1 MGGERARPSRG
12 IHRPEGLVVQVSR
25 RKYNAGTAI
34 RPGRESKAAANRA
47 LKFNKA
53 ILDYAK
59 SLGAV
64 DDPTTPFASVQLVTA
79 FGPMRIIPLD
89 TWVACRFLTADGTA
103 RAAAHFNAGYAYQR
117 VNLHSGKFN
126 FHCADA
132 PLRLMIQVAIEHI
145 ASVPLPEA

>member
-1 MGGERARPSRG
+1 MG
-12 IHRPEGLVVQVSR
+12 R

-59 SLGAV
+59 ALGAI
-64 DDPTTPFASVQLVTA
+64 DDPSTPFASVQLVTA

-89 TWVACRFLTADGTA
+89 TWVACRFLTAEGIA
-103 RAAAHFNAGYAYQR
+103 RAVAHFNGGRRHYGP
-117 VNLHSGKFN
+117 VNPYSGKFN
-126 FHCADA
+126 RHPTDA
-132 PLRLMIQVAIEHI
+132 PLSEMIQVAIEHI
-145 ASVPLPEA
+145 ASVPLPGA